1 MTGLST
7 AASKTST
14 PRLPIVRALEL
25 FVSASWGTV
34 LLLVLWLMATRFN
47 WLSPRVL
54 PDPVAVLNALGA
66 DLASGLF
73 WDAIGVTVLT
83 SLIGLAIG
91 GIAGGLTAFTLSDRS
106 FRWLYVF
113 LRPYFTFLN
122 STPRI
127 VLVPFFI
134 LIFGIGPSGRIALA
148 VSLVFFVM
156 FFGVFGAVEAVRP
169 EYLRSAYIMGA
180 SRLTVWRVVLFPA
193 TLPGVFDSLRI
204 SVSLALLGVV
214 VAEIISTP
222 SGIGGLLRVRGD
234 QYDLPG
240 VFSALIVLGA
250 LSAGAM
256 AVLAAVER
264 RLFQWK

>member
-1 MTGLST
+1 MVGSSS
-7 AASKTST
+7 AASKAST
-14 PRLPIVRALEL
+14 PRLPVVRGLGL

-34 LLLVLWLMATRFN
+34 ALLVLWLMATRLN
-47 WLSPRVL
+47 WLSPRVV

-66 DLASGLF
+66 DLMSGSF
-73 WDAIGVTVLT
+73 WTAIGVTVLT
-83 SLIGLAIG
+83 SLIGLALG
-91 GIAGGLTAFTLSDRS
+91 SVAGGLAAFILSDRS

-113 LRPYFTFLN
+113 LRPYFMFLN

-134 LIFGIGPSGRIALA
+134 LIFGIGPSSRIALGF
-148 VSLVFFVM
+148 SLVFFVM

-180 SRLTVWRVVLFPA
+180 SRLAMWRAVLFPG
-193 TLPGVFDSLRI
+193 TLPGVVDSLRI

-256 AVLAAVER
+256 ASLAAFER
-264 RLFQWK
+264 RVFRWK